1 MRKKLSKLEKKLIKE
16 VMKTN
21 LTLLEK
27 GIIAHQ
33 IVFTDFKKVTI

>member
-1 MRKKLSKLEKKLIKE
+1 MKKKLSKLEKKLIKE

-33 IVFTDFKKVTI
+33 IIFTNFKNTTV